1 MPNMTIT
8 DLHHLEELY
17 DTELRKVV
25 GGGVRLQQGR
35 IWLDGDPNVA
45 DAGLYLNLHTYTFGM
60 EKTLR

>member
-1 MPNMTIT
+1 MAKVAIE
-8 DLHHLEELY
+8 DLEQ
-17 DTELRKVV
+17 LRTLAHAQLSEVL

-45 DAGLYLNLHTYTFGM
+45 DAGLYLNLHSYTFGL